1 MAIKPVRPIHGE
13 RGCKVL
19 DSMVGEEIQI
29 EGLEINFLVQEL
41 TSKLG

>member
-1 MAIKPVRPIHGE
+1 MAIKPVHAVHGE

-29 EGLEINFLVQEL
+29 EGLEINFLEKEL
-41 TSKLG
+41 ASKLG